1 MSEPGQDGA
10 TFKDAF
16 EQATHHHNAMVERRN
31 IGLRIV
37 VGVVAF
43 DLIVLKLA
51 LEAADKVTDQTELAW
66 AIRLIAAVAFA
77 VLAGMLLQIETRNRD
92 DRAVYR
98 AATDRAEKIR
108 QGKPMPA
115 QTLPTE
121 SFWLTV
127 SRSWATS
134 WTLGGV
140 LVLTIAIWWMA
151 GLLAQNPGDPAPRN
165 AAPRPTAEACQ
176 R

>member
-1 MSEPGQDGA
+1 MSEFGQDGA

-16 EQATHHHNAMVERRN
+16 EQAAHHHHAMVERRN

-51 LEAADKVTDQTELAW
+51 LEAADKVSDQGELAW

-77 VLAGMLLQIETRNRD
+77 VLAEMLLQIEGRNRD
-92 DRAVYR
+92 DRAIYS
-98 AATDRAEKIR
+98 AATERAEKIR
-108 QGKPMPA
+108 QGKPPPVEAPPA
-115 QTLPTE
+115 E

-151 GLLAQNPGDPAPRN
+151 GLLAEAHDDPTSRRTEPAH
-165 AAPRPTAEACQ
+165 TVEA
-176 R
+176 RRR